1 MQTKIYWSY
10 FLIILLSCVS
20 QPSSVQNRVHQL
32 AQDVYYWSGDLS
44 KHEQTNVGFVV
55 FRDYV
60 LVIDANFP
68 WAAEKIIA
76 DIKTITPKPIRFVFN
91 THYHAD
97 HTLGNS
103 VFIAHG
109 AAIVSTDELALELG
123 TKGMEDVK
131 DQTKITVEHLDLPS
145 IRFHDHLIF
154 DDGQHRVELI
164 KYGQA
169 HTKGDAVAYLP
180 AEGIVFVGDLA
191 VNWTHGNNLSDQ
203 DVRYIG
209 WIRALDNIAQFPI
222 KTVVPAHGDP
232 GDVDLLHRQRDFI
245 ADMWKQV
252 KQGLKAGKPC
262 AELKKTVQLS
272 QHGMFAADPQ
282 ETEDTIESMCERAQT
297 QPDWNSGNENT
308 RP

>member
-1 MQTKIYWSY
+1 MHTKIYCSS
-10 FLIILLSCVS
+10 FLIFLLSWAS
-20 QPSSVQNRVHQL
+20 QPSYAQNRVHRL

-44 KHEQTNVGFVV
+44 THEQTNVGFVV

-60 LVIDANFP
+60 LLIDANFP
-68 WAAEKIIA
+68 WAAEKIIT
-76 DIKTITPKPIRFVFN
+76 DIKAITPKPVRFVFN

-103 VFIAHG
+103 VFTAHG
-109 AAIVSTDELALELG
+109 ATIVSTDDLALELG
-123 TKGMEDVK
+123 AKGMEDVR
-131 DQTKITVEHLDLPS
+131 DQTKINLKHLELPS
-145 IRFHDHLIF
+145 IRFQDRLVF

-169 HTKGDAVAYLP
+169 HTRGDGVAYLP

-203 DVRYIG
+203 DVSYVG
-209 WIRALDNIAQFPI
+209 WIRALDNIAKLPI

-252 KQGLKAGKPC
+252 KQGLKAGKSS
-262 AELKKTVQLS
+262 AELKKTVQLT
-272 QHGMFAADPQ
+272 QHGIFAADRQ
-282 ETEDTIESMCERAQT
+282 ETEDTIESMCDRARI
-297 QPDWNSGNENT
+297 QPDWNSGNGNSE
-308 RP
+308 